1 MIPTLMRYTEDFD
14 NATQTLKVLKLEIL
28 QVKTNRFRNI
38 EF

>member
-1 MIPTLMRYTEDFD
+1 MILTLMRYTEDFD
-14 NATQTLKVLKLEIL
+14 NTTQTLKVLKLEIL